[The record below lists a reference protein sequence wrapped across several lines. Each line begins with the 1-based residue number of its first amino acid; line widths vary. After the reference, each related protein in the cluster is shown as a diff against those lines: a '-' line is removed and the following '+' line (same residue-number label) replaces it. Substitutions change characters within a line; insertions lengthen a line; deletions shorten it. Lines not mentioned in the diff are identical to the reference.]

1 MIALS
6 RTQAD
11 LDSLKEEVESK
22 LKITLSLLYPHSNT
36 QVATLI
42 PVCVDVSDTDSVR
55 KALSG
60 LGTVDLLVNNA
71 GVYALQSFLEVTEEQ
86 YDRYITLLHPPYIPS
101 YPSPPLSQDYGY
113 QREGRA
119 ILVTG
124 KSIIEGFDGGSSGPP
139 L

>member
-1 MIALS
+1 M
-6 RTQAD
+6 
-11 LDSLKEEVESK
+11 ESK

-71 GVYALQSFLEVTEEQ
+71 GVSALQSFLEVTEEQ
-86 YDRYITLLHPPYIPS
+86 YDRYITILH
-101 YPSPPLSQDYGY
+101 SP
-113 QREGRA
+113 
-119 ILVTG
+119 
-124 KSIIEGFDGGSSGPP
+124 
-139 L
+139 